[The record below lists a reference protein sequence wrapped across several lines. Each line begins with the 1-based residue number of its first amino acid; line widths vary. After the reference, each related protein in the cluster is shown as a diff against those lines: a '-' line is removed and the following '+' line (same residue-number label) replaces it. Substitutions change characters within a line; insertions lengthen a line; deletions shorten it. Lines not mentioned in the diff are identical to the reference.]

1 MMKMDEGMDA
11 RPSPIAGQWY
21 PADAGMLASLVDAYV
36 DDAQMPFIKGEV
48 VAVVAPHAGYIYS
61 GPVAGYAFAALKGL
75 SPDIAVVISPMHQAY
90 YAALLTTAHDAY
102 RTPLGSI
109 PVHQG
114 ALDALDTALNTE
126 LGFGI
131 TRLRQD
137 GEHSLEIELPF
148 LQRVLENEFQLLPV
162 MVRDQ
167 SVRTALGLGKALAG
181 LFIQGGELHELK
193 SIMVASTDLSHFY
206 SENEANQFD
215 NQMLAAIES
224 FDPDRVIRADEN
236 GEGFACGRGAVAA
249 VLRAA
254 KILGADRVQRLHY
267 ATSGDITGDY
277 SSVVGY
283 GAAAVTRQ
291 LN

>member
-1 MMKMDEGMDA
+1 MDEGMDA

-21 PADAGMLASLVDAYV
+21 PAEAGLLANQVDGYVDA
-36 DDAQMPFIKGEV
+36 AQMPFIQGEV

-90 YAALLTTAHDAY
+90 YDALLTTAHDAY
-102 RTPLGSI
+102 LTPLGSI

-114 ALDALDTALNTE
+114 ALYALDSGLNAE

-167 SVRTALGLGKALAG
+167 SVRTAQGLGKALAG
-181 LFIQGGELHELK
+181 LFMQGGELHGLK
-193 SIMVASTDLSHFY
+193 SVMVASTDLSHFY
-206 SENEANQFD
+206 SQNEASQLD

-224 FDPDRVIRADEN
+224 FDPDRVILADEM

-249 VLRAA
+249 VLWAA
-254 KILGADRVQRLHY
+254 KIMGADRVQRLHY
-267 ATSGDITGDY
+267 ATSGDVTGDY